1 MKHHPRNSGW
11 NSPKSTKNVQ
21 QGVKCYAGVTNNAGK
36 GCQAAG
42 VAHPG
47 LQGFPP
53 AHIWEDLWVRWE
65 PTSNFSADFS
75 NPALDA
81 QNQSHLSQA
90 TKFLC
95 YRANNFHSSPSTVEG
110 ELLNQIIYRHC
121 RLKPKNTELLL
132 VLFLVSPWNTRRLE
146 HLRHIPV
153 QDGTTLLSP
162 LFLNLIQIWLRST
175 GGWNL
180 APPQCN
186 LIFVW
191 CWAPPPS
198 HNEVGLLR
206 VEWNLKILNIP
217 SENLIYPLHPK
228 LKNWLSFLYAIEH
241 PHPF

>member
-1 MKHHPRNSGW
+1 MLAKAARLLGWLIQRSRDSLLPTSGRIYGLGENHHPIF
-11 NSPKSTKNVQ
+11 Q
-21 QGVKCYAGVTNNAGK
+21 QISQT
-36 GCQAAG
+36 Q
-42 VAHPG
+42 
-47 LQGFPP
+47 
-53 AHIWEDLWVRWE
+53 RWMLR
-65 PTSNFSADFS
+65 TRVI
-75 NPALDA
+75 
-81 QNQSHLSQA
+81 SQA

-121 RLKPKNTELLL
+121 RLKTKNTELLL
-132 VLFLVSPWNTRRLE
+132 VLFLVSLWNTRRLE

-186 LIFVW
+186 LLFVW

-206 VEWNLKILNIP
+206 VE
-217 SENLIYPLHPK
+217 
-228 LKNWLSFLYAIEH
+228 
-241 PHPF
+241 